1 MGIKTIISNIRTA
14 LLLAGSAFCIYS
26 CTGRAEA
33 VEDDLEGLMTQKA
46 ENLKIIESENGKLSY
61 RVQTPLME
69 TYEYDREPFREFRK
83 GIMVQT
89 FSDTTN
95 TVETTL
101 VGDYAIYYI
110 NRKLWEVK
118 GNVVSTNANGQKLE
132 TQQLFWNQ
140 LTGRIYSNVDSK
152 LTQGNDVII
161 GVGFESD
168 EQFVEW
174 EFRRPRGTV
183 EVDVESTRTPGEG
196 GEDDGEFT
204 VTVRDEDGNE
214 ITREE
219 EREPVSD
226 TGPAGSPEAGGADTE
241 PVAAAEPTATG
252 NGSGTSAPAAG
263 LRSGGG
269 ATRTTFSER
278 RAMCS
283 RPGVAATERSNL
295 PERRE
300 APVEQVEAES
310 AENPAVE
317 P

>member
-1 MGIKTIISNIRTA
+1 MGIKTTISNMRTA
-14 LLLAGSAFCIYS
+14 LLIAGSAFCIYS
-26 CTGRAEA
+26 CNSRTDAEE
-33 VEDDLEGLMTQKA
+33 EDFEGLMTQKA

-83 GIMVQT
+83 GIFVET

-168 EQFVEW
+168 EQFVDW

-196 GEDDGEFT
+196 EDDDGEFT
-204 VTVRDEDGNE
+204 VTVRDGDGNE
-214 ITREE
+214 ITRKEA
-219 EREPVSD
+219 
-226 TGPAGSPEAGGADTE
+226 TGPVPDEGVSGATDAGMAETV
-241 PVAAAEPTATG
+241 PVAPG
-252 NGSGTSAPAAG
+252 NGSEGRTSAPAGAAG
-263 LRSGGG
+263 NGGT
-269 ATRTTFSER
+269 APAPTVPER
-278 RAMCS
+278 RMMRG
-283 RPGVAATERSNL
+283 RPGVAATERAGRGEMSV
-295 PERRE
+295 E
-300 APVEQVEAES
+300 PVESVQAME
-310 AENPAVE
+310 AVE
-317 P
+317 SVETLAE